1 MKNKIKF
8 CGSLLLTIVCALTF
22 APSGSMQTQ
31 DTKTTTAQ
39 VKEAPKLALLIGINN
54 YISPTIRDLNG
65 THNDVDLAKNL
76 LVEQYNFKEEKVK
89 AAPKTAFCGQQT
101 ANSPV
106 KTLCSEQATQAAII
120 ETFEK
125 HLIANAEN
133 YQKQNNVSPDK
144 GATVVFYYS
153 GHGSTLPDEPGGDE
167 SDGIDETIV
176 PADSDNNGVKD
187 IRDDKFE
194 ELFGRLKK
202 FTTNITFIF
211 DSCHSGT
218 VTRGN
223 GIKSVERNFKPTVG
237 GASRGDST
245 NLADNMN
252 TDASYVTISGSL
264 PNEKAQ
270 EDYFPIEKPKPGGF
284 KDQLNGAL
292 TYYFVQ
298 NLRRNP
304 DATYREIMNRVQ
316 TTVVNLKRGQTP
328 QAEGAIDRVVFGSG
342 AARQKT
348 PIFVKSSELVKKTFD
363 GKAAEVNEIGLDVG
377 TIAGAQTGGVI
388 AVYNSK
394 ARQLEGDKDKI
405 ATGSITFANAFTSK
419 ADVVLTNKTIKTVPL
434 DAKVVLVTP
443 NFSDRK
449 RKIALDFPGDT
460 RSAQADAMTRL
471 ADVLKDNELIE
482 TVTVNNLLPKLN
494 AKTEAGAVAAPEWDA
509 AVVRGIYKDFAFG
522 NVQAEIKDTKVP
534 ADAEEI
540 FFLTNRSGM
549 PLYNFWVRT
558 ADENAVKTIRDALES
573 HVRVE
578 NLRLL
583 ANTASRLSEQIQFE
597 IVRLSGYNVTDASST
612 PPKCA
617 VTPDEQ
623 NKSAQFRSGDL
634 FYVKMTNA
642 SEKNLYVYLY
652 SIGTSGKINLLYP
665 TQNAKETLKPNLP
678 FTSLAASG
686 CYGIFQVG
694 KPEDTPLGK
703 ETLKLIASTQ
713 PFPAELLTSPAI
725 AKATTRDGSA
735 LAKLLSQTT
744 TNQRSG
750 PIEISVSD
758 WVTQDINIEIVR

>member
-1 MKNKIKF
+1 MKNKIRF
-8 CGSLLLTIVCALTF
+8 CGSLILTIVYAFSF
-22 APSGSMQTQ
+22 APRGLMQTQ
-31 DTKTTTAQ
+31 NAGTTAQ
-39 VKEAPKLALLIGINN
+39 IKEAPKLALLVGIND
-54 YISPTIRDLNG
+54 YSSPTIRDLNG
-65 THNDVDLAKNL
+65 THNDVDIVKNL
-76 LVEQYNFKEEKVK
+76 LVEQYKFREDKVK
-89 AAPKTAFCGQQT
+89 AAPRLAPCGQQT
-101 ANSPV
+101 VASPV
-106 KTLCSEQATQAAII
+106 KTLCSEQATQAAIM
-120 ETFEK
+120 EAFEK
-125 HLIANAEN
+125 HLISNAEN
-133 YQKQNNVSPDK
+133 YQKQTGVSPDK

-153 GHGSTLPDEPGGDE
+153 GHGSTLPDEVGGDE

-176 PADSDNNGVKD
+176 AADSDNYGAKD

-202 FTTNITFIF
+202 FTSNVTFIF

-223 GIKSVERNFKPTVG
+223 GVKSVERNFKPTSG

-245 NLADNMN
+245 NLSDAMN

-264 PNEKAQ
+264 PNEKSQ

-348 PIFVKSSELVKKTFD
+348 PIFVKSSDIVKKTFD

-434 DAKVVLVTP
+434 DAKVILVTP
-443 NFSDRK
+443 NFSDKK
-449 RKIALDFPGDT
+449 RKIALDFPDDT
-460 RSAQADAMTRL
+460 RWAQSGAMTRL
-471 ADVLKDNELIE
+471 ADALKNNELLE
-482 TVTVNNLLPKLN
+482 TVAVNNLLPKLN
-494 AKTEAGAVAAPEWDA
+494 AKSEAGIVAPEWDA
-509 AVVRGIYKDFAFG
+509 AVVSGTYKDFAFG
-522 NVQAEIKDTKVP
+522 NLQVEIKDTKTP
-534 ADAEEI
+534 AETEEI
-540 FFLTNRSGM
+540 YFLTNRSGM
-549 PLYNFWVRT
+549 PLYNFWVR
-558 ADENAVKTIRDALES
+558 ASDENAVKSIRDALES

-583 ANTASRLSEQIQFE
+583 ANTASKLSEQIQFE

-694 KPEDTPLGK
+694 KPEDTPLGI

-725 AKATTRDGSA
+725 AKATQRDGSA
-735 LAKLLSQTT
+735 LAKLLSQTA

-758 WVTQDINIEIVR
+758 WVTKDINIEIIR